1 MPHKIFIAEDDPGIR
16 RELTA
21 LLERYGYL
29 CEAPQEFS
37 RTAEQALASGAH
49 LVLLDLSLPRQDG
62 LQICRELRRQSDLPI
77 IVVTSRDTELDELMS
92 IDLGADDFPAKPYS
106 AQILLA
112 RIARLLQRA
121 YPSGPAPAL
130 TCGALSLDLG
140 RGTAA
145 LNGQEVQLT
154 RNEARILQ
162 RLMAEPGRIV
172 SRTALMDALWQTDA
186 FVDDNT
192 LTVNVARLRRRL
204 EGLGLTGALATRRG
218 QGYQLC
224 L

>member
-37 RTAEQALASGAH
+37 RTAEQTLASGAH
-49 LVLLDLSLPRQDG
+49 LVLLDLNLPRPG
-62 LQICRELRRQSDLPI
+62 RPTDLPGAAAA
-77 IVVTSRDTELDELMS
+77 VRFAHHRGHQPGHRAGRADEHRP
-92 IDLGADDFPAKPYS
+92 GADDFLAKPYS

-162 RLMAEPGRIV
+162 RAHG
-172 SRTALMDALWQTDA
+172 
-186 FVDDNT
+186 
-192 LTVNVARLRRRL
+192 
-204 EGLGLTGALATRRG
+204 
-218 QGYQLC
+218 
-224 L
+224 